1 MKNLLDRSA
10 FIFHRPRFFGKTFT
24 AIVTQGVPVGDQ
36 VRKYLEDSGAN
47 LGFEVI
53 KGCSIWT
60 MDPMSESR
68 KKKAVQKIEKCSE
81 RFYRNLLRDVRPVP
95 SFFRL
100 MLFRTTRSGLQYRD
114 KKSFDYT
121 YYPEKGWFQSDYYYE
136 TRLGPIKKWAG
147 HFFDFLG
154 RRFGNS
160 L

>member
-1 MKNLLDRSA
+1 MEKLRVGIIGTGGISHMHIDGYRQLKNVD
-10 FIFHRPRFFGKTFT
+10 
-24 AIVTQGVPVGDQ
+24 IVSGCDI
-36 VRKYLEDSGAN
+36 DSGAN